1 MGRPSAAIMAHP
13 MRPRIFVPQPIPA
26 HAVARL
32 ERMGELA
39 TYPHLDRHIS
49 AEEVLD
55 AARSAEILFG
65 LSGIR
70 YDRAVIEAAS
80 NLRLIAAMHM
90 NPTFVDV
97 TAATGRGIPVAGIPN
112 MLVETTAE
120 FTFALLLATAWRLPE
135 ADRFVREGRWTQ
147 NQSMAFLATRVFDK
161 TVGILGLGEIGALVA
176 ARAGGCGMRVL
187 YTKRT
192 RLGSDEETRMGVSYR
207 SLDDLFS
214 ESDIVVV
221 TTALTA
227 QTKGLVGV
235 ELLSRMKPTA
245 MIINTSRGPVV
256 DEAALEAALRE
267 GRIAG
272 AGLDVFEREVPDPDA
287 GPRPGLLE
295 LPNVVL
301 TPHMGSAA
309 AETRSEMANR
319 AVDNIEAFLRGERP
333 PDLLNPEVYGGESLP
348 NERIG

>member
-1 MGRPSAAIMAHP
+1 MK
-13 MRPRIFVPQPIPA
+13 PRIFVPQPIPA
-26 HAVARL
+26 DAIARL
-32 ERMGELA
+32 EQMGEVNVF
-39 TYPHLDRHIS
+39 PHLDRHIS
-49 AEEVLD
+49 ATEVTE
-55 AARSAEILFG
+55 AAQAAEILFG

-70 YDRAVIEAAS
+70 YDRAVIESAP

-90 NPTFVDV
+90 NPTFVDMA
-97 TAATGRGIPVAGIPN
+97 AATERGIPVAGIPN

-161 TVGILGLGEIGALVA
+161 TVGILGLGEIGTLVA
-176 ARAGGCGMRVL
+176 ARARGCGMRVL
-187 YTKRT
+187 YTKRA
-192 RLGSDEETRMGVSYR
+192 RLASEQETKLGVSYR

-221 TTALTA
+221 TTGLTA
-227 QTKGLVGV
+227 QTKGLVGE
-235 ELLSRMKPTA
+235 ELLARMKPTA
-245 MIINTSRGPVV
+245 MLINTSRGPVV
-256 DEAALEAALRE
+256 DEAALEAALRQ

-272 AGLDVFEREVPDPDA
+272 AGLDVFEREVPEPGA
-287 GPRPGLLE
+287 GPRPGLFD

-309 AETRSEMANR
+309 AETRCEMANR

-333 PDLLNPEVYGGESLP
+333 PDLLNPEVYGGEPLP

>member
-1 MGRPSAAIMAHP
+1 
-13 MRPRIFVPQPIPA
+13 MRPRIFVPQPIPVDA
-26 HAVARL
+26 LARL
-32 ERMGELA
+32 ERMGEV
-39 TYPHLDRHIS
+39 TIFPHLDRHIS
-49 AEEVLD
+49 VAEVAD
-55 AARSAEILFG
+55 ATRNAEILFG

-70 YDRAVIEAAS
+70 YDRAVIESAPT
-80 NLRLIAAMHM
+80 LQLIAAMHM
-90 NPTFVDV
+90 NPTFVDMAV
-97 TAATGRGIPVAGIPN
+97 ATERGIPVAGIPN

-161 TVGILGLGEIGALVA
+161 TVGILGLGEIGTSVA
-176 ARAGGCGMRVL
+176 ARARGCGMRVL

-192 RLGSDEETRMGVSYR
+192 RLGTEEESRLGVSYR
-207 SLDDLFS
+207 SLEALFS

-221 TTALTA
+221 TTGLTA
-227 QTKGLVGV
+227 HTKGLVGAG
-235 ELLSRMKPTA
+235 LLSLMKPTA
-245 MIINTSRGPVV
+245 MLVNTSRGPVV
-256 DEAALEAALRE
+256 DEAALEQALRQ
-267 GRIAG
+267 GRLAG
-272 AGLDVFEREVPDPDA
+272 AGLDVFEHEVPEPGA
-287 GPRPGLLE
+287 GPHPGLFD

-309 AETRSEMANR
+309 VETRSEMANR

-333 PDLLNPEVYGGESLP
+333 PDLLNPEVYGGQAVP